1 MSYQKILITVDD
13 GPSAEKVA
21 SEGFRLCK
29 QLNAEIA
36 LLSIV
41 DSVILVTNGAIT
53 PREMTDMTKNDF
65 KKSHRLLIDKI
76 FKDYK
81 VWTFIEEGTPYEK
94 ILKVAEEWQADLIVL
109 GTHGRTGL
117 SHLLMGSV
125 AEKVIRHSTKPLFIV
140 PSKS

>member
-1 MSYQKILITVDD
+1 MNYSKILITVDE
-13 GPSAEKVA
+13 GPTAEKIA
-21 SEGFRLCK
+21 RQGFQLCK

-41 DSVILVTNGAIT
+41 ESAILVTNGGIT
-53 PREMTDMTKNDF
+53 PKEMMDLSKKDAKKN
-65 KKSHRLLIDKI
+65 HQMLIDKI
-76 FKDYK
+76 FKDHK

-94 ILKVAEEWQADLIVL
+94 ILKVAEEWRADLIVL

-140 PSKS
+140 PTKQ